1 VVHLKEVF
9 DNFWVD
15 IRKPPNIVTAVRLL
29 FSPLPGI
36 MLFVST
42 DLTTHIYAAVLFG
55 LIASTDMLDGF
66 LARRL
71 DMITKLGAF
80 MDPIVDKVLVGFILI
95 GLAAHDSK
103 TVILLLFFIAYYFFV
118 ASTMKKI
125 IKLGG
130 RIRPTVVGKVNMAC
144 QDVLMVVLILPIPEK
159 VQIFSTAFVVGM
171 SFLSFISYHDRYSR
185 IKKRS

>member
-1 VVHLKEVF
+1 MKEIF

-15 IRKPPNIVTAVRLL
+15 IRKPPNIVTATRLIL
-29 FSPLPGI
+29 SPLPGV
-36 MLFVST
+36 MLLLGNN
-42 DLTTHIYAAVLFG
+42 LTTHLYAAVLFG

-71 DMITKLGAF
+71 NMITKLGAF
-80 MDPIVDKVLVGFILI
+80 MDPIVDKVLVGFVLL

-103 TVILLLFFIAYYFFV
+103 TVILLLFFIAYYCFV
-118 ASTMKKI
+118 ASIMKKI
-125 IKLGG
+125 IKLGA

-144 QDVLMVVLILPIPEK
+144 QDALMIVLILPIPEK

-171 SFLSFISYHDRYSR
+171 TFLSFISYQDRYSR
-185 IKKRS
+185 IKKRP